1 MEHPDPQLANRVWQ
15 RVQNKPTETPPLDI
29 FPFLQEEFADLS
41 RYLQLQN
48 TLDPRQ
54 KGQLQQLIQKTR
66 SCILILRGIG
76 YLLSDTL
83 PETQTYPLP
92 KELPLSSLRRLYGDT
107 LRRCNCYAQWRS
119 DSAYGIAFAQ
129 LETESHQRAILLLQ
143 LMGNHT
149 DKLLA
154 FFP

>member
-1 MEHPDPQLANRVWQ
+1 MEHPDPQLSSRVWQ
-15 RVQNKPTETPPLDI
+15 RVQNKSAEAPVLDI
-29 FPFLQEEFADLS
+29 LPFLQEESTDLS

-119 DSAYGIAFAQ
+119 DSAYGVAFAQ
-129 LETESHQRAILLLQ
+129 LEMEAQQRCILLLQ
-143 LMGNHT
+143 LTGQ
-149 DKLLA
+149 
-154 FFP
+154 